1 MGIGSVT
8 STNNISNMR
17 MFTAGS
23 SEPRNKSIQNE
34 IINVQQQMQSLSTKE
49 ELSVNEKMN
58 ERKKLQNELA
68 SLNTELKQHQQ
79 ELRRSQ
85 NREIMMAKLRK
96 DSEPATDETARDK
109 TQTDEASPDHADEK
123 RLPADEQRKQQQG
136 TVILQNRDGV
146 VIRKDGLSPDTPN
159 NTEAED
165 PLTEEAKENE
175 AAEKTPD
182 TTDNGAKERT
192 GLSHREIHA
201 MVSADSSL
209 QQADGLGTVISRTSD
224 GIAILKGEIK
234 QDEMRDT
241 DTERKQAELEKM
253 EKVQLQAI
261 SFQGSLLG
269 EANSA
274 MQSAA
279 GSGATGMQ
287 DAPQV
292 SAEKNAFFNA
302 VKASQEAQ
310 TSQQRFYVSFFE

>member
-96 DSEPATDETARDK
+96 DSEPATDETAKDK
-109 TQTDEASPDHADEK
+109 TQADEASPDQADEK
-123 RLPADEQRKQQQG
+123 RLPADEQQKQQG

-146 VIRKDGLSPDTPN
+146 VILKDGLSPDTPN
-159 NTEAED
+159 KTEAEA
-165 PLTEEAKENE
+165 PRTEDAKENE

-182 TTDNGAKERT
+182 TADNDTKERT
-192 GLSHREIHA
+192 GLSHREIQA

-209 QQADGLGTVISRTSD
+209 QQAGGLGTVISRTSD

-241 DTERKQAELEKM
+241 DTGRKQAELKKM
-253 EKVQLQAI
+253 EKAQLQAI

-269 EANSA
+269 EANGA

-279 GSGATGMQ
+279 GSGATGKQ